1 MSTALLSVAGLTK
14 RFGGLVATNNLD
26 LDVEPAETH
35 AIIGPNGAGKTTLI
49 AQLQGEIHPDAG
61 TIRFGARDIT
71 REPAHCR
78 AQLGLARSFQITSI
92 FPAFTTLANVAL
104 AVQSIAGHSFR
115 FFAPALEDRALTAP
129 AREAL
134 GTVGLAPRADVLA
147 DDLSHGEKRQLE
159 LAMALAM
166 RPKLL
171 LLDEPMAGM
180 GRQDGAR
187 MTRILAGLKRTYA
200 ILLIEHD
207 MDTVFALA
215 DRITVLVAGRAIAS
229 GAPDAIRAN
238 ADVRAAY
245 LGHKH

>member
-26 LDVEPAETH
+26 LDVAPGETR

-61 TIRFGARDIT
+61 TISFDARDIT
-71 REPAHCR
+71 REPAHRR

-134 GTVGLAPRADVLA
+134 DIVGLTPRANVLA
-147 DDLSHGEKRQLE
+147 NDLSHGEKRQLE